1 MMKKSALL
9 TVAAMS
15 GLLLGGVTSSV
26 SAAETSSATSKA
38 SALPTLLTQL
48 RPSIQLI
55 QPIQKI
61 LVVAL
66 VPVMLDHYRWIM
78 FLT

>member
-48 RPSIQLI
+48 RHRSN
-55 QPIQKI
+55 
-61 LVVAL
+61 
-66 VPVMLDHYRWIM
+66 
-78 FLT
+78 